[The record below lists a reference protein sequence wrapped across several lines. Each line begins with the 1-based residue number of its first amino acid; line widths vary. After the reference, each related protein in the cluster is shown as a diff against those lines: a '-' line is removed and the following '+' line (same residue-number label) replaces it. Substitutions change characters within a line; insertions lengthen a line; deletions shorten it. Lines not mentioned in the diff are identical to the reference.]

1 MSSLL
6 EQAIIDAK
14 VLKET
19 ARKNAEAAILEQY
32 SDEIKANMAL
42 LEEEDPMAGAM
53 DPMAG
58 GADPLAAAGGADPM
72 AGAAAAPVDLG
83 AGGGQVSPQLK
94 KTIEKLPAAYLQ
106 EDSKKEIEID
116 LDSLVDR
123 VTKLEEEVDPH
134 GTLAALAEKKEEES
148 ADDEEQVEKVE
159 EAYEVDEAELRE
171 TEEQEAEG
179 EEPVEEQITL
189 DMKPVKLG
197 GLQMNQAKI
206 DEEEAVAKALEA
218 QKEDLEEEL
227 DEKELHISK
236 LEEDLDAAIARLQ
249 ETKDKLKRSVLLN
262 KELKEGV
269 EYLSGKMNEIN
280 LINARLLYTNKTL
293 GNSSLNE
300 RQKQQIAEAVS
311 KASTVNEAKVI
322 FESVTRTTGLLTE
335 RKAGPQSLNEA
346 IARAP
351 SPFIPRKEKT
361 SYDPGAER
369 LKRLA
374 GIIR

>member
-42 LEEEDPMAGAM
+42 LEEEDPMAAM
-53 DPMAG
+53 GGDPMAG
-58 GADPLAAAGGADPM
+58 GADPLGAAGGVDPM
-72 AGAAAAPVDLG
+72 GGAPATTPPVDLG

-123 VTKLEEEVDPH
+123 VTKLEEEVDPN
-134 GTLAALAEKKEEES
+134 GTLTALAEKKEAEP
-148 ADDEEQVEKVE
+148 VE
-159 EAYEVDEAELRE
+159 EVFEVEEEELRE
-171 TEEQEAEG
+171 TEEQEAE
-179 EEPVEEQITL
+179 EESVEEQITL

-269 EYLSGKMNEIN
+269 EYLSTKMNEIN

-322 FESVTRTTGLLTE
+322 FESVTRTAGLLTE

-346 IARAP
+346 ISRAP

-374 GIIR
+374 GIIK

>member
-42 LEEEDPMAGAM
+42 LEEEDPMAG
-53 DPMAG
+53 
-58 GADPLAAAGGADPM
+58 GADPLGAAGGADPM
-72 AGAAAAPVDLG
+72 ASAAAAPVDLG
-83 AGGGQVSPQLK
+83 PEGGQISPQLK

-134 GTLAALAEKKEEES
+134 GTLVALAEKKEEKE
-148 ADDEEQVEKVE
+148 ADEEQEEKVE
-159 EAYEVDEAELRE
+159 EAYEVDEKELRE

-218 QKEDLEEEL
+218 QREDLEEEL
-227 DEKELHISK
+227 DDKELQISK
-236 LEEDLDAAIARLQ
+236 LEEDLDAAIARIQ

-269 EYLSGKMNEIN
+269 EYLSSKMNEIN

-335 RKAGPQSLNEA
+335 RKVGPQSLNEA

-374 GIIR
+374 GIIK

>member
-14 VLKET
+14 VLKES
-19 ARKNAEAAILEQY
+19 ARKNAEAAILEMY
-32 SDEIKANMAL
+32 KDEIKANMQTL
-42 LEEEDPMAGAM
+42 LEEEDPLAATP
-53 DPMAG
+53 DPLAAG
-58 GADPLAAAGGADPM
+58 GADPLAG
-72 AGAAAAPVDLG
+72 AGAAAPTTPVDLG
-83 AGGGQVSPQLK
+83 GGAQVSPQLK
-94 KTIEKLPAAYLQ
+94 KTIEKLPASYLQ

-123 VTKLEEEVDPH
+123 VTKLEEEVDPN
-134 GTLAALAEKKEEES
+134 GVLAAVAEAKESEPAEG
-148 ADDEEQVEKVE
+148 K
-159 EAYEVDEAELRE
+159 VDEAYDVEEEELKE
-171 TEEQEAEG
+171 V
-179 EEPVEEQITL
+179 EEPEADEDSEGKEEVEEQITL

-206 DEEEAVAKALEA
+206 DEEEAVAMALEA

-227 DEKELHISK
+227 DEKELQISK

-249 ETKDKLKRSVLLN
+249 ETKDKLKRSVQLN

-269 EYLSGKMNEIN
+269 EYLSTKMNEIN

-293 GNSSLNE
+293 GNPSLNE

-311 KASTVNEAKVI
+311 RASTVNEAKVI
-322 FESVTRTTGLLTE
+322 FESVTRTAGLLTE

-346 IARAP
+346 IQRAP
-351 SPFIPRKEKT
+351 SPFIPRKEQT
-361 SYDPGAER
+361 SRDPGAER
-369 LKRLA
+369 WKKLA
-374 GIIR
+374 GIIK